1 MNKEIIDFVKYV
13 VSEANID
20 NDNITILDF
29 DLDRVYLA
37 VDSKENNYTIR
48 MWNISE
54 YGIRFS
60 LYKDGEIAEE
70 IIKSKYYNF
79 PIKS

>member
-1 MNKEIIDFVKYV
+1 MSKEIIDFVKYV
-13 VSEANID
+13 VCEANID
-20 NDNITILDF
+20 TDNISILDF

-37 VDSKENNYTIR
+37 IDSKENNYTIR

-54 YGIRFS
+54 YDIRFS
-60 LYKDGEIAEE
+60 LYKNGEITEE
-70 IIKSKYYNF
+70 IIKSKYYEF